1 MKRKDFLFL
10 YDVCDGNPNGD
21 PDAGNMP
28 RIDPSTNQGII
39 TDVAL
44 KRKIRNRVQIAK
56 GTVDGYAIYVS
67 EGAILNAKHTEAY
80 ERLKLPVPRKKTGS
94 EKGSKDIEEAK
105 GNKNNVALARAE
117 MCKTYFDIRTFG
129 AVMGTDIDCGQ
140 VRGPMQIT
148 FSRSVDPIVQAEHC
162 ITRMAVTTEEE
173 SRKQSGGN
181 RTMGRKYTVPYGLYV
196 GRGFLNVNFAEQTG
210 FTEEDEAVFWDAF
223 TNMFEDDRS
232 SARGMMALRKL
243 VIFEHDSP
251 LGNAQ
256 AHKLFDRVTIVRNNG
271 KEAMSYND
279 YSVSVDQD
287 GLPKGVNIDVRD

>member
-1 MKRKDFLFL
+1 MERKDFLFL
-10 YDVCDGNPNGD
+10 FDVSDGNPNGD

-28 RIDPSTNQGII
+28 RIDASTNQGII

-80 ERLKLPVPRKKTGS
+80 ERLKLPVPGKKNGAD
-94 EKGSKDIEEAK
+94 KGSKDIEEAK
-105 GNKNNVALARAE
+105 GNKANVALARAE

-129 AVMGTDIDCGQ
+129 AVMGTDINCGQ
-140 VRGPMQIT
+140 VRGPIQIT

-173 SRKQSGGN
+173 SKKQAGGN

-196 GRGFLNVNFAEQTG
+196 GRGFLNAHFAEQTG
-210 FTEEDEAVFWDAF
+210 FNEADESVFWDAF

-243 VIFEHDSP
+243 VIFEHDNP

-256 AHKLFDRVTIVRNNG
+256 AHKLFDRVNVIRNNG
-271 KEAMSYND
+271 KEAMSYSD
-279 YSVSVDQD
+279 YTVNIDQD
-287 GLPKGVNIDVRD
+287 GLPKGVNVKVVG